1 MDVSYE
7 NAGTD
12 RKSLLLANTGAV
24 VTEGDSVVID
34 KSKLDASNLMF
45 KLPTPQRS
53 SHEVWF
59 QVKSL
64 PQHGVI
70 VVGERNL
77 SVEKPNFSQYIL
89 NKYGITYR
97 HDDSETRHDSFVFDT
112 WLNPKGK
119 PAQRPLDVSQVL
131 EEWFNITVV
140 PINDQPP
147 VLKTKTPNL
156 SVVQGDIVALGLQ
169 NLNVEDLD
177 NHSENIQYTVVSK
190 PNNGYLALGE
200 NLNESVVSFTQAQ
213 INSGKVYFVHDG
225 SQALGIFYFSIS
237 DGHHKPVYKLFNLEL
252 TEITISL
259 VNNTGL
265 ALKQGQTCVALTQG
279 SLAAETNGKTT
290 TVHYRITKL
299 PRYGKILWLDNQDL
313 RQFEQEDLRTGRLF
327 YHMTSVTSGQ
337 DSFEFTVFTSE
348 ANLTN
353 QVVNITVKPL
363 VRFGKGVR
371 IPNGIVVKLNTGF
384 LNATE
389 LASLTGS
396 DPIFEVVS
404 QPKYGK
410 LARGKAKAGM
420 KTEPVESFSFQDVKQ
435 ERLSIEL
442 NANMTE
448 VQELNDSLVF
458 VVKAENVPPAKGEF
472 RFTVIPYDPSL
483 VRRTESP
490 ILTPSSPFSQSLNQ
504 TNQTTVFGVG
514 TALPSLSTSFFSTQR
529 PSKTDQKFKGRNHWG
544 NTNRN
549 DSTGTTLGKPTMGR
563 GEDLSGIP
571 FMMTPVRVE
580 SYPQRTSNPLLVIL
594 PLLVLLL
601 LVIILVVLFLLLRRN
616 RKRKQKPLNLKT
628 LPSPSTPLA
637 CHDQPQRSAAVP
649 MVTVTPL
656 SPSGPGSPALDRP
669 LPFANQGYV
678 SNSASPPNCS
688 LKAVNPE
695 SSDQLIRTTLPTLQQ
710 NQYWV

>member
-1 MDVSYE
+1 MLSCI
-7 NAGTD
+7 N
-12 RKSLLLANTGAV
+12 RKLGAV

-45 KLPTPQRS
+45 KLPAPQRS
-53 SHEVWF
+53 SQEVWF

-77 SVEKPNFSQYIL
+77 SVEKPNFSQYML

-97 HDDSETRHDSFVFDT
+97 HDDSETLHDRFLFDT

-147 VLKTKTPNL
+147 VLKTKAPSL

-177 NHSENIQYTVVSK
+177 NPSEDIQYTVISK
-190 PNNGYLALGE
+190 PNNGYLALGGS
-200 NLNESVVSFTQAQ
+200 LNESVVSFTQAQ

-225 SQALGIFYFSIS
+225 SQASGVFYFSVS
-237 DGHHKPVYKLFNLEL
+237 DGHHKPVYKLFNLEV

-265 ALKQGQTCVALTQG
+265 ALMQGQTSVVLTQG
-279 SLAAETNGKTT
+279 SLAAETNGKNTM
-290 TVHYRITKL
+290 VHYRITAL
-299 PRYGKILWLDNQDL
+299 PRYGKILRLGDQEL

-327 YHMTSVTSGQ
+327 YHMTSATSGQ
-337 DSFEFTVFTSE
+337 DSFEFTVFTAE

-363 VRFGKGVR
+363 LRFGKGVR

-389 LASLTGS
+389 LASLTSS

-404 QPKYGK
+404 QPKHGK

-458 VVKAENVPPAKGEF
+458 VVKAKNVPPAKGEF
-472 RFTVIPYDPSL
+472 RFTVVPYDPSL
-483 VRRTESP
+483 VRSTESP
-490 ILTPSSPFSQSLNQ
+490 ILTTSSPFSQPLNQ

-514 TALPSLSTSFFSTQR
+514 TALPSLSTSLLSTQR
-529 PSKTDQKFKGRNHWG
+529 PSKTNQKFKGRNRWG

-549 DSTGTTLGKPTMGR
+549 GSTGTSLGKPTMGR
-563 GEDLSGIP
+563 GEELYEIP
-571 FMMTPVRVE
+571 FMNTPVRVE
-580 SYPQRTSNPLLVIL
+580 LYPQKTSNPLLVVL
-594 PLLVLLL
+594 PLLALLL

-616 RKRKQKPLNLKT
+616 RKRKQKPLTPKP
-628 LPSPSTPLA
+628 LPSPSTPPA
-637 CHDQPQRSAAVP
+637 YHGQPQRSAAVP
-649 MVTVTPL
+649 MVTVNPL
-656 SPSGPGSPALDRP
+656 NPSCRGSPALDRLLP
-669 LPFANQGYV
+669 LANRGSV
-678 SNSASPPNCS
+678 SNSASLQNCS
-688 LKAVNPE
+688 WNAVNPE
-695 SSDQLIRTTLPTLQQ
+695 SSAQLIRTTPPTLQQ
-710 NQYWV
+710 NQFWV